1 MFATISRQVVA
12 DVMTIDPIV
21 VADDAPIEEA
31 ERLMR
36 TCRVSGLPVVDG
48 HGSLV
53 GVISQTDFIHLD
65 SPDVRSLIR
74 HATSGVRVGEVMS
87 RPPVTVPMTS
97 GLTDAARRMVAEQIH
112 RLVVV
117 DEHQRPRGVLS
128 AIDFVA
134 LAAEG

>member
-1 MFATISRQVVA
+1 MSATISRQVVA
-12 DVMTIDPIV
+12 DLMTIDPIV

-31 ERLMR
+31 EHLMR
-36 TCRVSGLPVVDG
+36 TCRVSGLPVVDA

-87 RPPVTVPMTS
+87 RPAVTVPMTS
-97 GLTDAARRMVAEQIH
+97 GLTDAARRMIVEQIH

-117 DEHQRPRGVLS
+117 DEQQRPRGVLS